1 MMSDI
6 IHLQN
11 LTSDPLQDRLAEN
24 AGLVEGILF
33 ASGEAVH
40 EQTLAQALNIE
51 TDCLGE
57 VLTRLAEDYT
67 GRNRGLRLVQ
77 TGRFWQLT
85 TKPELYE
92 YIAKVVEVQESSGL
106 SRAALETLAIIAYRQ
121 PITRIDIDGIR
132 GVSSNSS
139 VQRLMDKGHIKEAG
153 RLEAPGRPILYKTTP
168 DFLRSIGLASLQDL
182 PSYESFSQEGTPE
195 VAPPGP
201 VEIQTTILEE
211 ES

>member
-1 MMSDI
+1 MSDI

-11 LTSDPLQDRLAEN
+11 LTADPLQAQLAEN

-40 EQTLAQALNIE
+40 EQTLAQALGLE
-51 TDCLGE
+51 ADQLAE
-57 VLTRLAEDYT
+57 VLAYLGDSYG
-67 GRNRGLRLVQ
+67 GRNRGIRLVQ

-85 TKPELYE
+85 TKPELYAH
-92 YIAKVVEVQESSGL
+92 IAKVVEVQESSGL

-139 VQRLMDKGHIKEAG
+139 VQRLMDKGLIKEAG

-168 DFLRSIGLASLQDL
+168 DFLRSIGLASLSDL
-182 PSYESFSQEGTPE
+182 PSYESFSQEDTPE
-195 VAPPGP
+195 VTPPEP
-201 VEIQTTILEE
+201 EEIQTTILEE
-211 ES
+211 KS